1 MCQHQSKNVEGDWS
15 DKVVCLATYVIN
27 LSHCEHVFKG
37 GPVGWDWPSANGLVI
52 GAATDRTFGKF
63 AASETC

>member
-1 MCQHQSKNVEGDWS
+1 M
-15 DKVVCLATYVIN
+15 IN
-27 LSHCEHVFKG
+27 LSHWEHVFKG

-63 AASETC
+63 AASETWKYLRIYFTRLKNSIVSFR